1 MRLSPLRLWL
11 QSASLL
17 AVLAGYSLLLLVN
30 QRIAASDRVAAPP
43 AKPQLDYPAH
53 SAIVAL
59 GP

>member
-30 QRIAASDRVAAPP
+30 QRIAASDRVAAPRQT
-43 AKPQLDYPAH
+43 AA
-53 SAIVAL
+53 
-59 GP
+59 